1 MPTPYRIEWRP
12 LARDD
17 LLSIVRYI
25 GKDSVERAK
34 RFGGELKAKT
44 ESLALHPAMG
54 RPGRIAGTRELVVH
68 PNYIV
73 FYRVQEDA
81 KTVQVLRIK
90 HAARLFP

>member
-25 GKDSVERAK
+25 GQDSVERAK

-44 ESLALHPAMG
+44 ESLSLHPAMG

-73 FYRVQEDA
+73 FYRIQDEA

-90 HAARLFP
+90 HAARQFP

>member
-34 RFGGELKAKT
+34 RFGGEIKAKT
-44 ESLALHPAMG
+44 ENLALHPAMG
-54 RPGRIAGTRELVVH
+54 RLGRLPGTRELVVH

-73 FYRVQEDA
+73 FYRVLDEA
-81 KTVQVLRIK
+81 ETVEVLRIK
-90 HAARLFP
+90 HAVRQFP